1 MVRTL
6 RLEFDAKGVVKL
18 EGLAEL
24 LKNATLEELDSTAD
38 QMKHV
43 AKSLVRVDT
52 GSLKQSIRKE
62 RRGDRI
68 SVRAG
73 GYVTNPK
80 TGQLVN
86 YASIIES
93 KYPFMMPAWLMVR
106 EGIVERIQERVR
118 RRWMAYE

>member
-6 RLEFDAKGVVKL
+6 KLEFGREGVVKL
-18 EGLAEL
+18 EGLADL
-24 LKNATLEELDSTAD
+24 MRDATLEELNETAD
-38 QMKHV
+38 QMKVV

-52 GSLKQSIRKE
+52 GSLQKSIRKE
-62 RRGDRI
+62 RSGDKI

-86 YASIIES
+86 YASIIEG
-93 KYPFMMPAWLMVR
+93 KYPFMMPAWIAVR
-106 EGIVERIQERVR
+106 VGIVERIQARVEAK
-118 RRWMAYE
+118 WNE